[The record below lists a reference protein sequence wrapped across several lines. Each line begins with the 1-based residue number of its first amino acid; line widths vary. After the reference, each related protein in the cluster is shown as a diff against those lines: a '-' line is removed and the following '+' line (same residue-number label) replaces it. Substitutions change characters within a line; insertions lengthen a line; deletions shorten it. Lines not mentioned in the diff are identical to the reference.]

1 MENQINISDI
11 IKALYRRRMPAIVI
25 FIVIAIAS
33 LSYAIL
39 AKPTY
44 RSSATILIEQQEI
57 PQDLVRST
65 VTSFADQRIQMTIQR
80 VMTFAKLSELIKKYD
95 LYQEMRKEEPLEAVV
110 TQMRSDIS
118 HNMISAE
125 VVDPRSGRPVVATI
139 AFTIAY
145 FSQSAKMAQ
154 TVANELTSLFL
165 QDNIKNRT
173 EMAEEAE
180 SFLISEVNRL
190 ERKSKELEKSLAE
203 FKEKNL
209 KKLPELTS
217 LNMNLLDRAERE
229 YFELSR
235 QIQGLEER
243 KVYLEA
249 QLTQQDPH
257 ADVLGDSR
265 ERVLTPSARAKFLQN
280 SYMSLR
286 AKYSEEHPDVIKT
299 RRELNKLVAGGD
311 LPKDREFLEQQ
322 LDILES
328 EHIQLLSRYGAD
340 HPDVA
345 SVERQT
351 KILNERINKLSFESS
366 VAEDEGADNPAYVHL
381 ATSLETVKVE
391 LQHTKE
397 SRNKIKEKLSELE
410 KSLLEGPSVEREY
423 RSLSR
428 DYENTTVKYQEVKA
442 KQLEASLARSLEVER
457 KGERFTLIEPPLLP
471 IKPVKPNRRMIVVA
485 GLIFS
490 LLCALG
496 IVFILEKLDET
507 ISSGRALE
515 NFVGAPPIAVIPHI
529 ATYEEVIAKKRIM
542 IMMFGAAIASVGVV
556 TVAVHMLYMPLD
568 VLWFVAM
575 RKIG

>member
-1 MENQINISDI
+1 MENQINISDLI
-11 IKALYRRRMPAIVI
+11 RAVYRRRKPAIAI
-25 FIVIAIAS
+25 FILVAVAS

-80 VMTFAKLSELIKKYD
+80 VMTFARLSELIKKYD
-95 LYQEMRKEEPLEAVV
+95 LYKEMRKNEPLEAVV
-110 TQMRSDIS
+110 TQMRADIS

-145 FSQSAKMAQ
+145 FNQSAKMAQ

-165 QDNIKNRT
+165 QANIKNRT

-180 SFLISEVNRL
+180 SFLITEVNRL
-190 ERKSKELEKSLAE
+190 ERKSKDLERSLAE

-243 KVYLEA
+243 KVYLES

-257 ADVLGDSR
+257 SDLLGDSR

-280 SYMSLR
+280 SYVSLR

-299 RRELNKLVAGGD
+299 RRELNKLIAGGD

-322 LDILES
+322 IDILES
-328 EHIQLLSRYGAD
+328 EHATLLSRYSRE
-340 HPDVA
+340 HPEIA
-345 SVERQT
+345 PIERQLEQ
-351 KILNERINKLSFESS
+351 LNEQINKLSFDDNISE
-366 VAEDEGADNPAYVHL
+366 EEGADNPAYVQL
-381 ATSLETVKVE
+381 ATSLEAVKVE

-397 SRNKIKEKLSELE
+397 SRDKIKGKLTELE

-428 DYENTTVKYQEVKA
+428 DYENTIVKYQEVKA
-442 KQLEASLARSLEVER
+442 KQLEASLAKSLEAER

-471 IKPVKPNRRMIVVA
+471 VKPIKPNRRMIVVA

-515 NFVGAPPIAVIPHI
+515 NFVGAPPLAVIPHI
-529 ATYEEVIAKKRIM
+529 TTYEEVAARKRIM
-542 IMMFGAAIASVGVV
+542 ILMFGAALAAIGAV
-556 TVAVHMLYMPLD
+556 TVAIHMLYMPLD